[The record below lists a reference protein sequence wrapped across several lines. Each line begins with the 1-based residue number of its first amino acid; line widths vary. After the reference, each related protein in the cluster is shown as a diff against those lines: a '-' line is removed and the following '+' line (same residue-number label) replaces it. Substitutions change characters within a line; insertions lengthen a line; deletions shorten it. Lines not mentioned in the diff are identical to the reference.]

1 MKKINKYKKPVIGIS
16 MDTGMKKTYSR
27 YPWFAIRDDYIN
39 SIINSNG
46 LPLMLPSKPR
56 LADHYF
62 NLIDGVVITG
72 GDFDIDPKLY
82 GEKKSKNVVRVDKP
96 RTDFEIKIARLALK
110 KNKPILGI
118 CGGQQLLN
126 VALNGSLIQHI
137 TKTNIKHEQVQPRN
151 KATHKVQVNLKSKL
165 YKIVK
170 KKEFRVNSAHHQ
182 AIKKIGKKLDIN
194 AIAEDGIIEG
204 IESKNHKFFIG
215 IQWHPE
221 FLITNCDKRIF
232 KAFIKACQK

>member
-1 MKKINKYKKPVIGIS
+1 
-16 MDTGMKKTYSR
+16 MDTGIKKTYSS

-46 LPLMLPSKPR
+46 LPLMLPSNHG
-56 LADHYF
+56 LGDHYF
-62 NLIDGVVITG
+62 KLIDGILITG

-82 GEKKSKNVVRVDKP
+82 GEKKGKNIVRVDKP

-137 TKTNIKHEQVQPRN
+137 TKTTIKHEQTQPRN
-151 KATHKVQVNLKSKL
+151 KVSHKVQVNLKSKL
-165 YKIVK
+165 YEIVK

-182 AIKKIGKKLDIN
+182 AIKKIGKNLDIN
-194 AIAEDGIIEG
+194 AIAKDGIVEG
-204 IESKNHKFFIG
+204 IESKKHKFFLG

-221 FLITNCDKRIF
+221 FLITNYDKRIF

>member
-1 MKKINKYKKPVIGIS
+1 
-16 MDTGMKKTYSR
+16 MDTGIKKTYSS

-46 LPLMLPSKPR
+46 LPLMLPSKPN
-56 LADHYF
+56 LVDHYF
-62 NLIDGVVITG
+62 KLIDGILITG

-82 GEKKSKNVVRVDKP
+82 GEKKGKNVVRVDKP

-137 TKTNIKHEQVQPRN
+137 TKTTIKHEQTQPRN
-151 KATHKVQVNLKSKL
+151 KVSHKVQVNLKSKL

-182 AIKKIGKKLDIN
+182 AIKKIGKNLNIN
-194 AIAEDGIIEG
+194 AVAEDGIIEG
-204 IESKNHKFFIG
+204 IELNNHKFFLG

-221 FLITNCDKRIF
+221 FFISNCDKKIF
-232 KAFIKACQK
+232 EAFIKASQK

>member
-1 MKKINKYKKPVIGIS
+1 MQKYKKPIIGIS
-16 MDTGMKKTYSR
+16 IDTGANKSYSQF
-27 YPWFAIRDDYIN
+27 PWYAVRINYIN
-39 SIINSNG
+39 SVIQANG
-46 LPLMLPSKPR
+46 IPLMLPSKPN
-56 LADHYF
+56 LAKHYF
-62 NLIDGVVITG
+62 NLIDGILLTG
-72 GDFDIDPKLY
+72 GDFDIDPKIY
-82 GEKKSKNVVRVDKP
+82 GEKKDKSVNHLDKP
-96 RTDFEIKIARLALK
+96 RTDFEIKMAKLAFR

-137 TKTNIKHEQVQPRN
+137 KKTTIKHEQAEPRN
-151 KATHKVQVNLKSKL
+151 KPSHKVQINIKSKL

-182 AIKKIGKKLDIN
+182 AIKKVGKKLNVN

-204 IESKNHKFFIG
+204 IELNNHKFFFG

-221 FLITNCDKRIF
+221 FFISKYDKKIF

>member
-1 MKKINKYKKPVIGIS
+1 
-16 MDTGMKKTYSR
+16 MDTGIKKTYSS

-46 LPLMLPSKPR
+46 LPLMLPSKPN
-56 LADHYF
+56 LVDHYF
-62 NLIDGVVITG
+62 KLIDGILITG

-82 GEKKSKNVVRVDKP
+82 GEKKGKNVVRVDKP

-137 TKTNIKHEQVQPRN
+137 TKTTIKHEQTQPRN
-151 KATHKVQVNLKSKL
+151 KVSHKVQVNLKSKL

-170 KKEFRVNSAHHQ
+170 KKNLELIVHITKQ
-182 AIKKIGKKLDIN
+182 LKK
-194 AIAEDGIIEG
+194 
-204 IESKNHKFFIG
+204 
-215 IQWHPE
+215 
-221 FLITNCDKRIF
+221 
-232 KAFIKACQK
+232 

>member
-1 MKKINKYKKPVIGIS
+1 MKKIKKHKKPIIGIS
-16 MDTGMKKTYSR
+16 IDTGVNKSYSKF
-27 YPWFAIRDDYIN
+27 PWYALRINYIN
-39 SIINSNG
+39 SIISANG
-46 LPLMLPSKPR
+46 VPLMLPSKPE
-56 LADHYF
+56 LANHYF
-62 NLIDGVVITG
+62 NLIDGILLTG

-82 GEKKSKNVVRVDKP
+82 GEKKAKSVNHLDKP
-96 RTDFEIKIARLALK
+96 RTNFEIKMTKLALK
-110 KNKPILGI
+110 KNKPVLGI

-137 TKTNIKHEQVQPRN
+137 EKTPIKHEQIQPRN
-151 KATHKVQVNLKSKL
+151 KPSHKVQINLKSKL

-182 AIKKIGKKLDIN
+182 AIKKIGKNLTVN

-204 IESKNHKFFIG
+204 IESNNHKFFLG

-221 FLITNCDKRIF
+221 FFISNYDKKIF

>member
-1 MKKINKYKKPVIGIS
+1 
-16 MDTGMKKTYSR
+16 MDTGIKKTYSS

-46 LPLMLPSKPR
+46 LPLMLPSKPN
-56 LADHYF
+56 LVDHYF
-62 NLIDGVVITG
+62 KLIDGILITG
-72 GDFDIDPKLY
+72 GEFDIDPKLY
-82 GEKKSKNVVRVDKP
+82 GEKKGKNVVRVDKP

-137 TKTNIKHEQVQPRN
+137 TKTTIKHEQTQPRN
-151 KATHKVQVNLKSKL
+151 KVSHKVQVNLKSKL
-165 YKIVK
+165 YEIVK
-170 KKEFRVNSAHHQ
+170 KKEFKVNSALHQ
-182 AIKKIGKKLDIN
+182 AIN
-194 AIAEDGIIEG
+194 
-204 IESKNHKFFIG
+204 NHKFFLG
-215 IQWHPE
+215 IQWDPE
-221 FLITNCDKRIF
+221 FFISNYDKKIF

>member
-1 MKKINKYKKPVIGIS
+1 MKKINKYKKPIIGIS
-16 MDTGMKKTYSR
+16 MDTGIKKTYSS

-46 LPLMLPSKPR
+46 LPLMLPSKPN
-56 LADHYF
+56 LVDHYF
-62 NLIDGVVITG
+62 KLIDGILITG

-82 GEKKSKNVVRVDKP
+82 GEKKGKNVVRVDKP

-126 VALNGSLIQHI
+126 VSLNGSLIQHI
-137 TKTNIKHEQVQPRN
+137 TKTTIKHEQTQPRN
-151 KATHKVQVNLKSKL
+151 KVSHKVQVNLKSKL
-165 YKIVK
+165 YEIVK

-182 AIKKIGKKLDIN
+182 AIKKIGKNLVIN
-194 AIAEDGIIEG
+194 AIAKDWIVEG
-204 IESKNHKFFIG
+204 IESKKHKFFLG
-215 IQWHPE
+215 IQSHPE
-221 FLITNCDKRIF
+221 FLITNYDKRIF